1 MTTEEVKGMIGQ
13 GVQTQ
18 DGSIQGKLTAM
29 HGTCAVIKT
38 AARTL
43 WIDTARTELV
53 PYELPAEQ
61 PVQAQVTEADAAASH
76 AEMAKALD
84 WQKKPVEDNPAA
96 TAVAEAQVPAQQI
109 APAIKIEQPVT
120 TEQKPADT
128 NQDNTAPSDQK
139 ADATMA
145 QVPNIKWDEWR
156 EKVSGVLY
164 DVLGFGWMVIYKG
177 EVCRVAWIS
186 TDGNIGILYHKEC
199 YMFPIDS
206 DELS

>member
-18 DGSIQGKLTAM
+18 DGTIQGKLTAM

-38 AARTL
+38 ATRTL
-43 WIDTARTELV
+43 WLDTARFELV
-53 PYELPAEQ
+53 PYELPAEPAMPEPAA
-61 PVQAQVTEADAAASH
+61 PVAEQKQA
-76 AEMAKALD
+76 
-84 WQKKPVEDNPAA
+84 EDNPAS
-96 TAVAEAQVPAQQI
+96 TAVAETQAPAQQV
-109 APAIKIEQPVT
+109 APAIKVEQPVA
-120 TEQKPADT
+120 TEQKPAST
-128 NQDNTAPSDQK
+128 SQDDTAPSQVK
-139 ADATMA
+139 QPDATMA

-177 EVCRVAWIS
+177 EVCRVAWVS

>member
-18 DGSIQGKLTAM
+18 DGTIQGKLTAM

-38 AARTL
+38 ATRSL
-43 WIDTARTELV
+43 WLETARFELV
-53 PYELPAEQ
+53 PYELPAEPAMPEPAA
-61 PVQAQVTEADAAASH
+61 PVAEQKQA
-76 AEMAKALD
+76 
-84 WQKKPVEDNPAA
+84 EDNPAS
-96 TAVAEAQVPAQQI
+96 TAVAETQAPAQQV
-109 APAIKIEQPVT
+109 APAIKVEQPVA
-120 TEQKPADT
+120 TEQKPAST
-128 NQDNTAPSDQK
+128 SQDDTAPSQVK
-139 ADATMA
+139 QPDATMA

-177 EVCRVAWIS
+177 EVCRVAWVS